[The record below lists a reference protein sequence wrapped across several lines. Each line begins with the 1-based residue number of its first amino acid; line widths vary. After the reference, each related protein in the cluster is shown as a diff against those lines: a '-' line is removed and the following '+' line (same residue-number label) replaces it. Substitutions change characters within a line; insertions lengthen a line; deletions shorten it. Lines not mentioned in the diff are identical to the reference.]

1 MEISE
6 IFYSIQGESSFAG
19 WPCTFVR
26 LAGCNLRCQYCDTT
40 YAYEPEQQLSVED
53 LLKTVAQYR
62 CRMVEITGGEPLL
75 QDQVYSFTQRLLDKG
90 YRVLLETNG
99 SLDISKLDQRIIRI
113 MDLKCPGSAMSDK
126 ICWGNL
132 KYLTPHDQ
140 IKFVLNDYED
150 YLWAKEIIEKYSL
163 AERVLTILFS
173 PVYPDL
179 LPATLAEWILR
190 DRLEVRLNLQLHK
203 YIWPDK
209 ARGF

>member
-1 MEISE
+1 M
-6 IFYSIQGESSFAG
+6 
-19 WPCTFVR
+19 
-26 LAGCNLRCQYCDTT
+26 
-40 YAYEPEQQLSVED
+40 
-53 LLKTVAQYR
+53 KTVAQYR